1 MPSSNVVWDVDGSV
15 GTLTFNRPQARN
27 ALTWDM
33 YEALTDACEKVDAS
47 PDLRVLV
54 VRGAGGSFAAGTDIS
69 QFRDFA
75 SGEDG
80 IDYERRLDAVID
92 RVERV
97 TRPTIAAIDGAAV
110 GGGCAIA
117 LACDLRVCTPRARFG
132 VPVSRTLGNCLSAAN
147 TARLV
152 DLIGSAR
159 VKDLLIT
166 GRLIETDEAAALGL
180 ANRVV
185 PPDTLDAEIRALAL
199 ELSRRATSTIAATKA
214 LLQRIRD
221 HRRPPPA
228 DDVIGA
234 CYASEQFREGVAAF
248 LEGRKPRWGEL

>member
-1 MPSSNVVWDVDGSV
+1 MPSSNVVWDIDGSV

-33 YEALTDACEKVDAS
+33 YEALTDACEQVDAN

-54 VRGAGGSFAAGTDIS
+54 VRGAGGAFAAGTDIG
-69 QFRDFA
+69 QFRDFTTG
-75 SGEDG
+75 SDG
-80 IDYERRLDAVID
+80 VEYEQRLDAVID
-92 RVERV
+92 RLERV
-97 TRPTIAAIDGAAV
+97 TRPTIAAVDGAAV

-117 LACDLRVCTPRARFG
+117 LACDLRVCTPSTRFG

-152 DLIGSAR
+152 DLVGTAR
-159 VKDLLIT
+159 AKDLLIT
-166 GRLIETDEAAALGL
+166 GRLIDADEAMALGL
-180 ANRVV
+180 ANRIV
-185 PPDTLDAEIRALAL
+185 PAETHDAEVRALAL
-199 ELSRRATSTIAATKA
+199 ELSRRAGSTIAATKA

-228 DDVIGA
+228 DDIIAA
-234 CYASEQFREGVAAF
+234 CYASEQFREGVMAF
-248 LEGRKPRWGEL
+248 VEGRKPRWGEA